1 MHKNG
6 GEGFDAFQAMFSPRS
21 VAVVGASTHGGKV
34 GNFVL
39 RSALASGV
47 ERIYPVHAGGVDEIL
62 GRKAYPSIEAI
73 PDDAV
78 DLFLFAVPQKHILK
92 GLEAAVAKGCRG
104 AVIFTAG
111 FREAGE
117 EGRRDQQRLKAMAD
131 EAGVKIIGPNTL
143 GFFRSHS
150 RMNATFM
157 PVLSDLF
164 TEPGSITLVSQSG
177 GVAGFGAI
185 RFAEDRIPL
194 GTLVC
199 LGNRANVEFADML
212 DYLAEDPHTRVVAL
226 FIEGLDDVR
235 RFFDAARRCAAVKPV
250 VVLGAGYTDAG
261 RKVARSHTGSMAGAQ
276 AVYEAAFRQAGLL
289 QVHSIEELVDTAKIL
304 SLSPPPRGNRVGVI
318 THTAGPAVLAS
329 DILARSG
336 LVLADLADA
345 TKEALVSKGVLPSF
359 MPPDNPVDLTTF
371 GYLDRRLYV
380 EVLELLAEDPGVD
393 AALAVC
399 MSALGDPHVDP
410 FPADAFGRAAAR
422 SGKPAVVAWGAP
434 SDAHEELDAWVRA
447 GVAAYPTA
455 ERAAAALANL
465 HRASRLQK
473 RPKDAAPPPE
483 FPAELSHFVADLR
496 SSGRVHPL
504 EHEAKR
510 VLELAGIRTARTV
523 LVCGEEE
530 AVSAARTIGYPV
542 ALKIASEDIAHKSD
556 VGGVAL
562 HLADEEA
569 LRRAYR
575 RILEA
580 VARKAP
586 GSRLEGVCVQ
596 PMVPAG
602 TEIIV
607 GGTRDSQAG
616 PVVMFGL
623 GGIWVEALK
632 DVAFRLAPVTEAD
645 AREMITEIQGTAVL
659 DGLRGAPPV
668 NQDALA
674 RLIVAVSHLLARF
687 PIQELDCNPVI
698 FHDGTY
704 TVADARMILS

>member
-1 MHKNG
+1 MAGMDKAARAA
-6 GEGFDAFQAMFSPRS
+6 FDALFSPRS

-39 RSALASGV
+39 RSAVASGV
-47 ERIYPVHAGGVDEIL
+47 EKIYPVHAGGAEEIL
-62 GRKAYPSIEAI
+62 GRKAYPSVDAI
-73 PDDAV
+73 PDDSV
-78 DLFLFAVPQKHILK
+78 DLFLFAVPQKHILRDF
-92 GLEAAVAKGCRG
+92 EAAMAKGCRG

-143 GFFRSHS
+143 GFFRSQS

-157 PVLSDLF
+157 PVLSELF
-164 TEPGSITLVSQSG
+164 QEPGGITLVSQSG
-177 GVAGFGAI
+177 GIAGFGAI

-212 DYLAEDPHTRVVAL
+212 DYLAYDPHTRVAAL

-235 RFFDAARRCAAVKPV
+235 RFYEAAGRCAAVKPV
-250 VVLGAGYTDAG
+250 VVLGAGYTEAG

-276 AVYEAAFRQAGLL
+276 AIYDAAFRQAGLIR
-289 QVHSIEELVDTAKIL
+289 VRSIEELVDMAKIL
-304 SLSPPPRGNRVGVI
+304 SLSPPLRGNRVGVI

-329 DILARSG
+329 DILARRG
-336 LVLADLADA
+336 LVLADLSDA

-380 EVLELLAEDPGVD
+380 EVLDLLGRDPNVD
-393 AALAVC
+393 ATLAVC
-399 MSALGDPHVDP
+399 MSGLGDPNVAP
-410 FPADAFGRAAAR
+410 FPAEDFGRTAAR
-422 SGKPAVVAWGAP
+422 SGKPTVVAWGAP
-434 SDAHEELDAWVRA
+434 SDAHEEFDAWMRA
-447 GVAAYPTA
+447 GVAVYPTA

-465 HRASRLQK
+465 HRASRL
-473 RPKDAAPPPE
+473 RMRAKDAAPPPE
-483 FPAELSHFVADLR
+483 FPHELSDVVEELR
-496 SSGRVHPL
+496 SSGRVHLL
-504 EHEAKR
+504 EHQAKR
-510 VLELAGIRTARTV
+510 ILELAGIRTTRAV
-523 LVCGEEE
+523 LAPNEDE
-530 AVSAARTIGYPV
+530 AASIAQELGYPV
-542 ALKIASEDIAHKSD
+542 ALKIVSEDIAHKSD

-575 RILEA
+575 RMMETVIQE
-580 VARKAP
+580 AP
-586 GSRLEGVCVQ
+586 GARVEGVCVQ
-596 PMVPAG
+596 PMAPAG

-607 GGTRDSQAG
+607 GGARDPQAG

-623 GGIWVEALK
+623 GGIWVEALR

-645 AREMITEIQGTAVL
+645 AREMMGEIQGAAVL
-659 DGLRGAPPV
+659 DGFRGTSPV
-668 NQDALA
+668 DKNALA
-674 RLIVAVSHLLARF
+674 RLIVTVSHLMASYLIR
-687 PIQELDCNPVI
+687 ELDCNPVI

-704 TVADARMILS
+704 TVADARMSL

>member
-1 MHKNG
+1 MNS
-6 GEGFDAFQAMFSPRS
+6 EGDTQDAFQAMFSPRS

-47 ERIYPVHAGGVDEIL
+47 ERIYPVHGGGAEEIL

-78 DLFLFAVPQKHILK
+78 DLFLFAVPQRHILK
-92 GLEAAVAKGCRG
+92 GFQAALAKGCRG

-117 EGRRDQQRLKAMAD
+117 EGRRDQEVLKHMAD
-131 EAGVKIIGPNTL
+131 GAGVKIIGPNTL
-143 GFFRSHS
+143 GFFRSQS

-157 PVLSDLF
+157 PVLSKLF
-164 TEPGSITLVSQSG
+164 QKPGAIALVSQSG

-212 DYLAEDPHTRVVAL
+212 DYLAQDASTRVVTL

-235 RFFDAARRCAAVKPV
+235 RFYEAAKRCAAVKPV

-261 RKVARSHTGSMAGAQ
+261 RKVARSHTGSMAGGQ
-276 AVYEAAFRQAGLL
+276 AVYEGAFRQAGLIP
-289 QVHSIEELVDTAKIL
+289 VHTIEELVDTAKIL
-304 SLSPPPRGNRVGVI
+304 WLSPPPSGNRVGVI

-329 DILARSG
+329 DIMARRG
-336 LVLADLADA
+336 LVLADLSDA
-345 TKEALVSKGVLPSF
+345 TKRALVSKGVLASF

-371 GYLDRRLYV
+371 GYLDRNLYV
-380 EVLELLAEDPGVD
+380 DVMSLLGKDKGVG
-393 AALAVC
+393 AILAVC
-399 MSALGDPHVDP
+399 MSALGDEHVKA
-410 FPADAFGRAAAR
+410 FPAEKFGQEAAR
-422 SGKPAVVAWGAP
+422 FGKPAVMAWGAP
-434 SDAHEELDAWVRA
+434 VDAHEEFSAWMQA
-447 GVAAYPTA
+447 GVPAYPTA

-465 HRASRLQK
+465 YQASRLQK
-473 RPKDAAPPPE
+473 SPRHPVHFPE
-483 FPAELSHFVADLR
+483 FPPELSSFLQALR
-496 SSGRVHPL
+496 STSQRRLL
-504 EHEAKR
+504 EHQAKR
-510 VLELAGIRTARTV
+510 VLELAGIGTARTA
-523 LVCGEEE
+523 LASNEDE
-530 AVSAARTIGYPV
+530 AAAAAREIGYPV
-542 ALKIASEDIAHKSD
+542 VLKIASLDILHKSD
-556 VGGVAL
+556 VGGVVL
-562 HLADEEA
+562 GISNEET
-569 LRRAYR
+569 LRSAYG
-575 RILEA
+575 RIMET
-580 VARKAP
+580 VTRMAP
-586 GSRLEGVCVQ
+586 HAKVEGVCVQ
-596 PMVPAG
+596 SMVPAG

-607 GGTRDSQAG
+607 GGTRDPQAG

-632 DVAFRLAPVTEAD
+632 DVTFRLAPVTEGD
-645 AREMITEIQGTAVL
+645 AWAMMDEIQGSVVL
-659 DGLRGAPPV
+659 EGLRGASPV
-668 NQDALA
+668 SKDALA
-674 RLIVAVSHLLARF
+674 QLIVLVSHLMDCF

-704 TVADARMILS
+704 TVADARMTL